1 MQSATDNIE
10 RHCLNNIAELE
21 KCIDDFINWLTKHG
35 VSPHTLYLARF
46 IIEEMGTNIIK
57 YGYDDNNTHTFF
69 LKLSLAPCKLY
80 ILLKDDGHEFNPLNT
95 PTPNLSGGLEERTP
109 GGLGIWLVQKFGKM
123 EYERT
128 KDHKNI
134 IRVTL
139 KLDCV
144 MGDK

>member
-57 YGYDDNNTHTFF
+57 YGYDASFSKHI
-69 LKLSLAPCKLY
+69 S
-80 ILLKDDGHEFNPLNT
+80 ILLFI
-95 PTPNLSGGLEERTP
+95 RIQFC
-109 GGLGIWLVQKFGKM
+109 GITFGNKYINVMKM
-123 EYERT
+123 
-128 KDHKNI
+128 
-134 IRVTL
+134 
-139 KLDCV
+139 
-144 MGDK
+144 